1 MPRATMQ
8 TSGAVFS
15 DGQDHPIRPKATLTK
30 PLRVAILGD
39 FSGRSSR
46 GISEPETIAKR
57 RAYTLNK
64 DNFERTFEDLGV
76 QLKVPVMD
84 EPLSLMEFDDLHPD
98 YLYSRVPL
106 FKQFIELNKQ
116 LLTPS
121 KFDQAAD
128 EIKQWVNFQA
138 QQFTSTGAD
147 TDAEE
152 GQLMLDAILSSSN
165 YQAQYASSPQ
175 GQIDQLIKD
184 IVAPFVAPTADPR
197 QADMLKAVTEAT
209 NDAMRKIMHQSDFQQ
224 IEASWRSLHMLMRR
238 LDSHP
243 ELYID
248 IIDITKAE
256 LLADLAAAGED
267 LEQAQIFKRLV
278 SSQTSSGNMPYN
290 LVLGDFFIEDR
301 VEDVAL
307 LIDMATIAQAVDGC
321 FVSGGSTKLAG
332 CPSVA
337 GSADPDDWYYPIDD
351 EFQSA
356 WQALRAFDASEHLC
370 LAAPRFLLRLPFG
383 AKTASTDC
391 FEFEELPETKGH
403 KYYLWGNSAYL
414 VTLQLCQSY
423 LDFGSHFNP
432 DHNPKVSD
440 LPLHVYKEYGSQQIK
455 PCAENLLT
463 DSGIG
468 VLAQA
473 GLTAVRSVQNSD
485 AVLINQ
491 FKSVSESG
499 LLRGPWS

>member
-1 MPRATMQ
+1 MSRATMS

-15 DGQDHPIRPKATLTK
+15 DGQEQPIRPKATLTK
-30 PLRVAILGD
+30 PLRVAIIGD
-39 FSGRSSR
+39 FSGRASR
-46 GISEPETIAKR
+46 GICEPNTIAKR
-57 RAYTLNK
+57 KAYGLTK

-76 QLKVPVMD
+76 QINVPVAQ

-106 FKQFIELNKQ
+106 FKKFIELNKQ
-116 LLTPS
+116 LLTPG

-128 EIKQWVNFQA
+128 EINQWVDFQA
-138 QQFTSTGAD
+138 QQFTAD
-147 TDAEE
+147 TAGTEE

-165 YQAQYASSPQ
+165 YQRQYASSPQ

-184 IVAPFVAPTADPR
+184 IVAPFVAPKTDPR
-197 QADMLKAVTEAT
+197 QADMLDAITEAT

-224 IEASWRSLHMLMRR
+224 IEASWRSLQLLVRR
-238 LDSHP
+238 LDSHS

-256 LLADLAAAGED
+256 LLEDLASAGDD

-278 SSQTSSGNMPYN
+278 SSQTATGNMPYN
-290 LVLGDFFIEDR
+290 LVVGDFFIEDK
-301 VEDVAL
+301 VEDIAL

-321 FVSGGSTKLAG
+321 FVSGGNTKLAN
-332 CPSVA
+332 CPTVA
-337 GSADPDDWYYPIDD
+337 GSADPDDWYYQQD
-351 EFQSA
+351 EEFASA
-356 WQALRAFDASEHLC
+356 WQALREFDASEHLC
-370 LAAPRFLLRLPFG
+370 LGAPRFLLRLPFG

-391 FEFEELPETKGH
+391 FDFEELPETKGH

-414 VTLQLCQSY
+414 ITLQLCQSY
-423 LDFGSHFNP
+423 LDSGSHFNP

-440 LPLHVYKEYGSQQIK
+440 LPLHVYKEHGSQKIK

-463 DSGIG
+463 DSGIR
-468 VLAQA
+468 VFNEA
-473 GLTAVRSVQNSD
+473 GLTPIRSIQNSD
-485 AVLINQ
+485 EVLISQ
-491 FKSVSESG
+491 FRSVAQSG